1 MPNTQTVNSQTWGY
15 YRKSVDYIESQ
26 TGYNF
31 LSNVSTT
38 IQSTIEAKVDTGA
51 TK

>member
-1 MPNTQTVNSQTWGY
+1 MPNQDLGTTPCTNYLTTE
-15 YRKSVDYIESQ
+15 DYIEQQ

-38 IQSTIEAKVDTGA
+38 IQAVIEAKTFN
-51 TK
+51 